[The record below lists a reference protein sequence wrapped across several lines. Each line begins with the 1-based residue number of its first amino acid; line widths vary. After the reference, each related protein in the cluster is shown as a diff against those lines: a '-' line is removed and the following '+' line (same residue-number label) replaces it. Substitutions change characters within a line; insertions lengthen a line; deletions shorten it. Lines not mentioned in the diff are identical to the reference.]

1 MAYTL
6 YKLAADAAR
15 EVNSNI
21 ILQSWGI
28 SPLMRPAYN
37 LVSLDDLGDA
47 GSHEAIGHRQWS
59 VWAALAG
66 EMGSA
71 IMASSGYDLAA
82 LPDIFLNTA
91 VIGAPGAV
99 FGIHTADDKR
109 VAPGLLSRLRALTM
123 WYRRTTLWTPLWLN
137 TEKGSLRHEPL
148 TRCWG
153 RLESIDGASQLTA
166 LALRD
171 GVDKLDDRSP
181 LHQMDWHGRWAII
194 AQDNRDIY
202 SSKRLACIPFEP
214 GTLDLPCASK
224 PEAVQI
230 VIKADETPYR
240 DWTWVDGMLSLD
252 ARFNLNFDELMGFL
266 VLTNGQID

>member
-1 MAYTL
+1 M
-6 YKLAADAAR
+6 
-15 EVNSNI
+15 
-21 ILQSWGI
+21 
-28 SPLMRPAYN
+28 
-37 LVSLDDLGDA
+37 VSLDDLGDA

-148 TRCWG
+148 ARCWG
-153 RLESIDGASQLTA
+153 RLESIDGASSTHSTGIA
-166 LALRD
+166 
-171 GVDKLDDRSP
+171 
-181 LHQMDWHGRWAII
+181 RWSR
-194 AQDNRDIY
+194 Q
-202 SSKRLACIPFEP
+202 
-214 GTLDLPCASK
+214 T
-224 PEAVQI
+224 
-230 VIKADETPYR
+230 
-240 DWTWVDGMLSLD
+240 
-252 ARFNLNFDELMGFL
+252 
-266 VLTNGQID
+266 